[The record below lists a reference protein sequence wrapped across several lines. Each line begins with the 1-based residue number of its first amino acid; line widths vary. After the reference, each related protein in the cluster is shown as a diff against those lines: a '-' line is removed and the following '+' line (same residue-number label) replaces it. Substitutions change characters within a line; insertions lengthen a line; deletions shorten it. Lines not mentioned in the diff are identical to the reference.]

1 MFFSYFI
8 NLNMKNKFDKYNFS
22 EKSKKKSKYSVKK
35 EGYSNGSLD
44 STREN
49 KVYSFFDTIKEY
61 IFKFYNFILYHWTHN
76 RLQFLLVLSFLFILG
91 YYIYINYIK
100 KEKIE
105 GSSTREEENEEK
117 RELENSS
124 NEYLNNFVKNTK
136 SVKKRKS
143 IPKKHE
149 TRCRII
155 LENLFKSP
163 FISIRPDFLKYPKTG
178 KNLELDMYNE
188 DLKLALEYDG
198 VHHRKF
204 TEFFHK
210 TEQDFFNQQDRD
222 QFKEERCRELG
233 IILIRVP
240 DTVKYDDLEEYIKNE
255 LDKKGIFYLKK

>member
-1 MFFSYFI
+1 
-8 NLNMKNKFDKYNFS
+8 MKNNKFDKYNFS
-22 EKSKKKSKYSVKK
+22 DKSKKKSKNTIHSFK
-35 EGYSNGSLD
+35 
-44 STREN
+44 EN
-49 KVYSFFDTIKEY
+49 KVYSFFDIIKEY
-61 IFKFYNFILYHWTHN
+61 VFRFFNFIVYHWTHN
-76 RLQFLLVLSFLFILG
+76 RLQFLLVLSLLFILG
-91 YYIYINYIK
+91 YYIYVNYIK

-105 GSSTREEENEEK
+105 CSSPRENGK
-117 RELENSS
+117 QTELEKTS
-124 NEYLNNFVKNTK
+124 NEYLNNFVKNTNTNTK
-136 SVKKRKS
+136 KKRALQPGRKT

-210 TEQDFFNQQDRD
+210 TEQDFFDQQDRD
-222 QFKEERCRELG
+222 QFKEEKCKELG
-233 IILIRVP
+233 ITLIRVP
-240 DTVKYDDLEEYIKNE
+240 DTVKFDDLEKYIKNE
-255 LDKKGIFYLKK
+255 LDKKGIFYLK

>member
-22 EKSKKKSKYSVKK
+22 EKSKKKSKYSIQSVKK
-35 EGYSNGSLD
+35 EGSPD
-44 STREN
+44 PTREN
-49 KVYSFFDTIKEY
+49 KVYSFFNTIKEY
-61 IFKFYNFILYHWTHN
+61 IFKFYNFIVYHWTHN
-76 RLQFLLVLSFLFILG
+76 RLKFLLVLSFLFILG

-100 KEKIE
+100 KEK
-105 GSSTREEENEEK
+105 TEEENEEK

-136 SVKKRKS
+136 SMKNGDNLVKKRKS

-233 IILIRVP
+233 IVLIRVP

-255 LDKKGIFYLKK
+255 LDKKGIFYLR